1 MLDTLQEI
9 WGAIKRNKMRTIA
22 TGFAVASGIFL
33 MIILQGASNGII
45 HTLEKNSGGLAF
57 DAIQVW
63 GGQTSIPHE
72 GLKEGRSIKL
82 DERDIAMADES
93 FADNVVSTTAE
104 VSQSGLIAS
113 VGENYMS
120 VSLSGIYPEYAD
132 IEDLKIIQGRFIN
145 KIDMDE
151 KRKVVVMSEDNAKN
165 FFKDNASPI
174 NRNIKIGSTH
184 YKVVGIYESNS
195 MFTDNNMY
203 SPYTT
208 VQTIYAKGRTINSLT
223 LKTRG
228 LKTEED
234 SEKFEE
240 EFRHGMSSIHNFSP
254 DDKSAVWIWN
264 SASQSAQLN
273 MASSILSTSF
283 WILGLLTLISGVVGV
298 SNIMLIAVK
307 ERTHEFGIRKALG
320 AKPWNIIRMI
330 ILESLIITAIFG
342 YIGMLAG
349 IGFCE
354 YMNATVGNQTL
365 DIGIFQQQVFI
376 DPTVDISTCVRATCI
391 IIIAGALAGFFPARN
406 AAKVKPIEALRG

>member
-72 GLKEGRSIKL
+72 GLKEGRSVKL
-82 DERDIAMADES
+82 DERDIAMANES
-93 FADNVVSTTAE
+93 FADKVVSTTAE

-132 IEDLKIIQGRFIN
+132 IEDLKITQGRFIN

-165 FFKDNASPI
+165 FFKDKASPI

-208 VQTIYAKGRTINSLT
+208 VQTIYGKGRTINSLT
-223 LKTRG
+223 LKTVG
-228 LKTEED
+228 LSTEEE
-234 SEKFEE
+234 SELFEE
-240 EFRHGMSSIHNFSP
+240 EFRHGMSSTHNFSP
-254 DDKSAVWIWN
+254 DDKSAVWIRN
-264 SASQSAQLN
+264 SASQSAQIN

>member
-93 FADNVVSTTAE
+93 FSDNVVSTTAE

-113 VGENYMS
+113 VGENYTS

-228 LKTEED
+228 LNTEEE
-234 SEKFEE
+234 SELFEE
-240 EFRHGMSSIHNFSP
+240 EFRHGMSSTHNFSP

-264 SASQSAQLN
+264 SASQNAQLN

-391 IIIAGALAGFFPARN
+391 IVIAGALAGVFPARN

>member
-45 HTLEKNSGGLAF
+45 HTLEKNSGGFAF

-82 DERDIAMADES
+82 DERDIAMVNES
-93 FADNVVSTTAE
+93 FTDNVASTTAE
-104 VSQSGLIAS
+104 VSQSGLVAS

-120 VSLSGIYPEYAD
+120 VNLSGIYPEYAE
-132 IEDLKIIQGRFIN
+132 IEDLKITQGRFIN
-145 KIDMDE
+145 NIDMDE

-165 FFKDNASPI
+165 FFKDKATPI
-174 NRNIKIGSTH
+174 NRNIKIGNSV
-184 YKVVGIYESNS
+184 YKVVGLYESNS

-208 VQTIYAKGRTINSLT
+208 VQTIYGKGRTINSLT
-223 LKTRG
+223 LKTVG
-228 LKTEED
+228 LSTEEE
-234 SEKFEE
+234 SELFEE
-240 EFRHGMSSIHNFSP
+240 EFRHGMSSTHNFSP
-254 DDKSAVWIWN
+254 DDKSAVWIRN
-264 SASQSAQLN
+264 SASQSAQIN

-330 ILESLIITAIFG
+330 ILESLIITAICG

>member
-82 DERDIAMADES
+82 DERDISMTEES
-93 FADNVVSTTAE
+93 FSDNVVSTTAE

-113 VGENYMS
+113 VEENYMS

-132 IEDLKIIQGRFIN
+132 MEDLKIIQGRFIN

-165 FFKDNASPI
+165 FFKDKATPI
-174 NRNIKIGSTH
+174 NRNIKIGNSV
-184 YKVVGIYESNS
+184 YKVVGLYESNS

-208 VQTIYAKGRTINSLT
+208 VQTIYGKGRTINSLT
-223 LKTRG
+223 LKTVG
-228 LKTEED
+228 LSTEKE
-234 SEKFEE
+234 SELFEE
-240 EFRHGMSSIHNFSP
+240 EFRHGMSSTHNFSP
-254 DDKSAVWIWN
+254 DDKSAVWIRN
-264 SASQSAQLN
+264 SASQSAQIN

>member
-93 FADNVVSTTAE
+93 FSDNVVSTTAE

-240 EFRHGMSSIHNFSP
+240 EFRHRMSSIHNFSP

>member
-93 FADNVVSTTAE
+93 FSDNVVSTTAE

-165 FFKDNASPI
+165 FFKDVI
-174 NRNIKIGSTH
+174 L
-184 YKVVGIYESNS
+184 VVVLALDGYSNQVVAGP
-195 MFTDNNMY
+195 DI
-203 SPYTT
+203 
-208 VQTIYAKGRTINSLT
+208 V
-223 LKTRG
+223 TRG
-228 LKTEED
+228 
-234 SEKFEE
+234 F
-240 EFRHGMSSIHNFSP
+240 
-254 DDKSAVWIWN
+254 VY
-264 SASQSAQLN
+264 
-273 MASSILSTSF
+273 
-283 WILGLLTLISGVVGV
+283 
-298 SNIMLIAVK
+298 VK
-307 ERTHEFGIRKALG
+307 ESDEMLEEARTVVDEAVFQCQSKGISDWGKIKNTIKDSLG
-320 AKPWNIIRMI
+320 EYVWKKTKRRPMILPI
-330 ILESLIITAIFG
+330 ILE
-342 YIGMLAG
+342 
-349 IGFCE
+349 
-354 YMNATVGNQTL
+354 V
-365 DIGIFQQQVFI
+365 
-376 DPTVDISTCVRATCI
+376 
-391 IIIAGALAGFFPARN
+391 
-406 AAKVKPIEALRG
+406 